1 MTFAAPGQMINA
13 CHDFKREA
21 SIMPVN
27 LTLSTDV
34 IKTEQPMRTKIMNPV
49 TRCSRMPRNL
59 GCSPGAEQPD
69 STFRLLTWEME
80 RTVAATNHGRPIM
93 EHTPSMIATTIKSR

>member
-1 MTFAAPGQMINA
+1 MEYNEEHRSLF
-13 CHDFKREA
+13 
-21 SIMPVN
+21 V
-27 LTLSTDV
+27 TLSAEV
-34 IKTEQPMRTKIMNPV
+34 MNTEQPMREKIMNPV

-80 RTVAATNHGRPIM
+80 RTVAATNHGRPM
-93 EHTPSMIATTIKSR
+93 TEHTPSMMDTISRSR